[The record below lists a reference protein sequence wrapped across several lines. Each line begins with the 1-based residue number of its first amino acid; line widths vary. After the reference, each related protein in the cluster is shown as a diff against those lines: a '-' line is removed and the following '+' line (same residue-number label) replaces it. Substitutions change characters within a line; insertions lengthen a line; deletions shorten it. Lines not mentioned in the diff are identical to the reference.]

1 MDEKNMQFAN
11 FNITF
16 GENNSPM
23 LEYFEDIVFP
33 AFNGDYIR
41 GKRDELPR
49 YFLEDVQIKEIDDE
63 YVMVGNYV
71 KETEYKVTC

>member
-23 LEYFEDIVFP
+23 LEYFENIVFP
-33 AFNGDYIR
+33 AFTGDYIR

-49 YFLEDVQIKEIDDE
+49 YFFENVQVKEIDDE
-63 YVMVGNYV
+63 YVMV
-71 KETEYKVTC
+71 ELFMS